1 MASGEPTHFLR
12 KPTAVESERHF
23 LLECSHFDQRRRS
36 LYARINDLVQNGPAA
51 IVRDPS
57 KPAPLANFNMATESS
72 DDQLLLLTG
81 SLSRSFGARVT
92 QQRVLTL
99 ILCEMHEWLK
109 EPETRLTGR
118 AALDSH
124 SP

>member
-1 MASGEPTHFLR
+1 ML
-12 KPTAVESERHF
+12 VN
-23 LLECSHFDQRRRS
+23 FD
-36 LYARINDLVQNGPAA
+36 VAA
-51 IVRDPS
+51 
-57 KPAPLANFNMATESS
+57 ESS

-109 EPETRLTGR
+109 ERETRLTER
-118 AALDSH
+118 AMLDSD